1 MHPTIFLDR
10 DGVIIENRESYVRKW
25 GHVDIFPQALRALA
39 RVANSPYKIVIVTNQ
54 SVVGRG
60 IISLK
65 DAQSINERLVQEIR
79 RAGGRIDRVYMC
91 PHRPDEGCNCRKPKP
106 GMLYQAKRELLLD
119 LKRSFMIG
127 DALSDL
133 DAAKAAG
140 VESRALVQTGLGSY
154 QPQPV
159 VEGVIHPFQTYQ
171 DLESAFEEMIRS
183 FAVK

>member
-1 MHPTIFLDR
+1 
-10 DGVIIENRESYVRKW
+10 
-25 GHVDIFPQALRALA
+25 
-39 RVANSPYKIVIVTNQ
+39 
-54 SVVGRG
+54 
-60 IISLK
+60 
-65 DAQSINERLVQEIR
+65 
-79 RAGGRIDRVYMC
+79 MC

-133 DAAKAAG
+133 AAAKAAG